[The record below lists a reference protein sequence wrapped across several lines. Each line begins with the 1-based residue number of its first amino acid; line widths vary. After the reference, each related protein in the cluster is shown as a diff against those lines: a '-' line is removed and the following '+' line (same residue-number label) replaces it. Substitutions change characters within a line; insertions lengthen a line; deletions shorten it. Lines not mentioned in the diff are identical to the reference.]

1 MLAFLTFAFLGIVTG
16 CNFTIGTF
24 GPTGLNGDF
33 IFNYAKNHG
42 LFPPNFQVCFQGIL
56 SSTDQYTRLLAD
68 EFQVMSGFAD
78 NVLGKAMAAENIRND
93 DLCLISGGDL
103 GPHQSL
109 SGNIANGINTLQ
121 DLQGKDIL
129 VDSPDTGAV
138 VILYKILHD
147 ANITG
152 NTFTQAGGSSRLSKL
167 ITGTFNGNLTYATMN
182 FYTNSVLLNS
192 ALDNVAFAKNFYW
205 PYQSMGLG
213 AKCSWAQANHDV
225 LVTYFEGIAKAYY
238 WFVTNPVAA
247 VSYISSVNPSF
258 PAGFAASY
266 YASYFQ
272 DGDGPATSYSF
283 IPHRAAL
290 CKNVV
295 TRQAIQNYGMNYFPT
310 WVPMDANL
318 LPNAWTYVKP
328 TNKPNQ
334 VIGNG
339 DGNGNGSNKYRGPVF
354 IDALLDAVQN
364 VIEELNIPDTFAW
377 EHPTSRCKNLCDIST
392 VYPGDNGIVNCDD

>member
-16 CNFTIGTF
+16 CNFTIGSF
-24 GPTGLNGDF
+24 GPGGDF
-33 IFNYAKNHG
+33 IFNYANTHG
-42 LFPPNFQVCFQGIL
+42 LFPPNFQVCFQAIL
-56 SSTDQYTRLLAD
+56 NSTDQYNRLQQGD
-68 EFQVMSGFAD
+68 FQVISGFTD
-78 NVLGKAMAAENIRND
+78 NVIGKAMAAENIRDD

-109 SGNIANGINTLQ
+109 SGNIANGILTLQ

-147 ANITG
+147 AGITG
-152 NTFTQAGGSSRLSKL
+152 NTFTQAGGASRLSKL
-167 ITGTFNGNLTYATMN
+167 IAGTFNGQPTYATMN
-182 FYTNSVLLNS
+182 FYPNSDPARLNP
-192 ALDNVAFAKNFYW
+192 ALVNVALAKNFYW

-238 WFVTNPVAA
+238 WFVTNPGAA
-247 VSYISSVNPSF
+247 IAYISSVNPSF
-258 PAGFAASY
+258 SPSFAASY

-283 IPHRAAL
+283 IPHRAAM

-295 TRQAIQNYGMNYFPT
+295 ARQAIQDYGMNYFPT
-310 WVPMDANL
+310 WIPMDSTL
-318 LPNAWTYVKP
+318 LPNAWTYVNP
-328 TNKPNQ
+328 TNQPNQ
-334 VIGNG
+334 QI
-339 DGNGNGSNKYRGPVF
+339 GNGNGNGNGRNKYRGPVF

-364 VIEELNIPDTFAW
+364 VVEELNIPETFAW
-377 EHPTSRCKNLCDIST
+377 EHPTSRCKNLCDLST
-392 VYPGDNGIVNCDD
+392 VYPGDHGIVHCDN